1 MENKKS
7 SVKNSLIISLLVII
21 SIMAGYFLLWP
32 FSNQLKEGNIVFA
45 AKEEELKLKKQ
56 KLDDLRTLSENF
68 VKAEEDLRILEL
80 SMPKEEQIPEILVQ
94 IEAMVG
100 EAGLTIGD
108 VNPKKNEKEKKV
120 EVTLSVGGEYANI
133 INLMGLL
140 QENIRPVSI
149 SEINLSKGEKAE
161 ENANQSLTFSL
172 IASFP
177 YQGEE
182 EKEDKNGSV
191 QEGQQN
197 E

>member
-7 SVKNSLIISLLVII
+7 LAKNSLIISLLVII

-32 FSNQLKEGNIVFA
+32 FSNQLKEGNIAFA

-56 KLDDLRTLSENF
+56 KLDDLRALSENF

-100 EAGLTIGD
+100 EAGLKIGD
-108 VNPKKNEKEKKV
+108 LNPKKNEKEGKV
-120 EVTLSVGGEYANI
+120 DVILSVEGEYVNI
-133 INLMGLL
+133 INLIGLL

-149 SEINLSKGEKAE
+149 REINLSKGEGTE
-161 ENANQSLTFSL
+161 ENANQAFTFSL
-172 IASFP
+172 TASFP
-177 YQGEE
+177 YQGEKG
-182 EKEDKNGSV
+182 KED
-191 QEGQQN
+191 
-197 E
+197 